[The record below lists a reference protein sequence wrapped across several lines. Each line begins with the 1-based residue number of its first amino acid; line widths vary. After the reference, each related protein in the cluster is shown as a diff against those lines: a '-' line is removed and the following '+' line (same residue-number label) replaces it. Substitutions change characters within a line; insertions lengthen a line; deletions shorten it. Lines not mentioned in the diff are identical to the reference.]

1 MIVYMDHPLHGAMAV
16 NSEAECAAHE
26 ANGWVKR
33 KESTVKVKAPAKD
46 AAKADVPA
54 EAGSGAQ
61 AAPGEPEHDYTP
73 VFPDGKTKAKRK

>member
-33 KESTVKVKAPAKD
+33 KESTVKVKAPK
-46 AAKADVPA
+46 
-54 EAGSGAQ
+54 E
-61 AAPGEPEHDYTP
+61 EPKEEPTEHDYTP